1 MLTPLVSDQIPTAD
15 WQAGAMLLVDKPK
28 DWTSFDVVNKLRWAI
43 RRKLNV
49 KKIKVGHSGTLD
61 PMATGLLI
69 ICVGKFTKRL
79 SELERLPK
87 SYDGTMKFG
96 ETTPSYDAE
105 SEVDQTFPIENLTAD
120 FIQEKTEQFKGW
132 IDQKPPM
139 FSAIKVNGQ
148 PLYKLAR
155 KGKTIEVKT
164 RKVEVTKFDL
174 SRIELPEVDFEVDCS
189 KGTYIRSLAFDLG
202 KAADN
207 GAHLIALKRTSIGE
221 YSLDNAFDLE
231 ELVKL
236 IET

>member
-1 MLTPLVSDQIPTAD
+1 MLTPLISDQIPTAD

-79 SELERLPK
+79 SELEGLPK

-120 FIQEKTEQFKGW
+120 IIQDKTEQFKGW

-207 GAHLIALKRTSIGE
+207 GAHLTALKRTSIGE

>member
-1 MLTPLVSDQIPTAD
+1 MLTPLISSEIADAD
-15 WQAGAMLLVDKPK
+15 WQSGAMLLVDKPK
-28 DWTSFDVVNKLRWAI
+28 GWTSFDVVNKLRWAI

-79 SELERLPK
+79 QELEGLPK
-87 SYDGTMKFG
+87 SYTGTMEFG
-96 ETTPSYDAE
+96 AKTPSYDAE
-105 SEVDQTFPIENLTAD
+105 SEVSETFPIENLTPERITQQLD
-120 FIQEKTEQFKGW
+120 NFKGW

-155 KGKTIEVKT
+155 KGKTIEVKS
-164 RKVEVTKFDL
+164 RRVEVTKFEL
-174 SRIELPEVDFEVDCS
+174 TNIELPKVDFEVDCS
-189 KGTYIRSLAFDLG
+189 KGTYIRSLAHDLG
-202 KAADN
+202 ASVDN
-207 GAHLIALKRTSIGE
+207 GAYLSALRRSSIGK
-221 YSLDNAFDLE
+221 YAIQDAFVLE

-236 IET
+236 IDV